1 MLRTADRRP
10 NKVQLK
16 PYAVC
21 GGCDYMEDSWK
32 VADGDSGDDDD
43 EDDVLVDL
51 DLFFCVKYTTMWW
64 LYKTYI

>member
-1 MLRTADRRP
+1 
-10 NKVQLK
+10 
-16 PYAVC
+16 
-21 GGCDYMEDSWK
+21 MEDSWK